1 MPDLGIKRR
10 LKSELY
16 STLLAASGNIYAIN
30 HYTYEVCLIMFTCN
44 KTMWKKGVRES
55 RVRGGP
61 LVATEGNTS
70 GGPEPTEDKVYRELL
85 AYIAALPQGH
95 VTTSPI
101 PQGHVTSSQATKV
114 CDCLFHG
121 GPPEHFQTQRFLRG
135 NHGKNHESVLTHLAA
150 RLFGFPPRHPVGCL
164 GLLPDILSVTWVSSQ
179 TEGRVLY

>member
-1 MPDLGIKRR
+1 
-10 LKSELY
+10 
-16 STLLAASGNIYAIN
+16 
-30 HYTYEVCLIMFTCN
+30 MFTCN

-95 VTTSPI
+95 VTTSPT
-101 PQGHVTSSQATKV
+101 PKGHVTSSQATKV

-135 NHGKNHESVLTHLAA
+135 THGKNHESVLTYLAA

-164 GLLPDILSVTWVSSQ
+164 ALLPEIMPVVWVSSQ
-179 TEGRVLY
+179 ISCQSLGSPPKQKGVYCTESGHVREGGGRTVLVGNCNMWHP